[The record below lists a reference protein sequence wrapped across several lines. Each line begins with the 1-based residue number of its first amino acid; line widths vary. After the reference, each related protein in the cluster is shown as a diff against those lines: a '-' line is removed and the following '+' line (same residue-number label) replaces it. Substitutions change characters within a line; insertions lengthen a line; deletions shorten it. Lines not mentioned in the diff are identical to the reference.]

1 MTFGAAAVATGLTLA
16 MMAAAPAEAQSL
28 SIDLPAGSVRD
39 QVTTLGR
46 LGGISVVVTD
56 PRLWSK
62 PVPRLRGRMS
72 AVVALRLIA
81 ARCGGEVE
89 AIDSLLYRIVPRR
102 TPTPPP
108 TPHRPHPQPEAAK
121 TPEAPPPDIIV
132 IGSKRDLPFG
142 QTAGQVMRVSGQ
154 DLELGGAGGTERL
167 TSRLTTIASTSLGAG
182 RNKLFIRGIADSSF
196 SGPSQATVGQYYG
209 DLRLGYNA
217 PDPDLRLADLA
228 AVEVLAGP
236 QGTLYG
242 AGSMGG
248 LIRLVPNPVEL
259 DRTGGSVAIGASTT
273 AHGAPGFDTQAVLN
287 LPVVTDRLGM
297 RLVATAVEE
306 GGYIDKPLLGRRNVN
321 TTRIAGWRGTVH
333 LNITDGWSAELI
345 GIAQRIRGADSQYAD
360 RDAPFLTRRTRVVEA
375 FGNDF
380 GQGQF
385 VLDGRIGDVR
395 LRSSTGL
402 TALDLTERYD
412 ATIPGDPATLFV
424 QTNRTRMVANE
435 TRAWVTHA
443 DGSGWLL
450 GVSYT
455 GNRTRL
461 LRSFVQPG
469 QRYPLPGVSNRL
481 HELTAYGEASV
492 RLTPAILLTSG
503 ARISRSVLSGAA
515 EDPREQI
522 MPIVSATA
530 ATRQEWSVLPSAS
543 LLVDLH
549 GGASAFL
556 RYQQGFRP
564 GGLAVDDDYIRRFDS
579 DRVSTIEAGYR
590 FGRAARD
597 PFALTLT
604 IAHTDWRNIQADFLD
619 SGNLP
624 STANIGNGDVWT
636 VEASGAIRLAKGWR
650 MEGAVS
656 LNDSSVN
663 ERGPNDLPLQD
674 ASAGGAGS
682 LRPIPNIADI
692 TARIGMIYETALGD
706 RSRLKI
712 DGWLRYIGL
721 SRLGLGPLLGDE
733 QGNYADSAVTARMGW
748 DRFGVTVGVTNIL
761 NARGNRFAMGTP
773 FVTGKEQITPIR
785 PRTIRIGLDTAF

>member
-1 MTFGAAAVATGLTLA
+1 
-16 MMAAAPAEAQSL
+16 
-28 SIDLPAGSVRD
+28 
-39 QVTTLGR
+39 
-46 LGGISVVVTD
+46 
-56 PRLWSK
+56 
-62 PVPRLRGRMS
+62 
-72 AVVALRLIA
+72 
-81 ARCGGEVE
+81 
-89 AIDSLLYRIVPRR
+89 
-102 TPTPPP
+102 
-108 TPHRPHPQPEAAK
+108 
-121 TPEAPPPDIIV
+121 
-132 IGSKRDLPFG
+132 
-142 QTAGQVMRVSGQ
+142 
-154 DLELGGAGGTERL
+154 
-167 TSRLTTIASTSLGAG
+167 
-182 RNKLFIRGIADSSF
+182 
-196 SGPSQATVGQYYG
+196 
-209 DLRLGYNA
+209 
-217 PDPDLRLADLA
+217 
-228 AVEVLAGP
+228 
-236 QGTLYG
+236 
-242 AGSMGG
+242 
-248 LIRLVPNPVEL
+248 
-259 DRTGGSVAIGASTT
+259 
-273 AHGAPGFDTQAVLN
+273 
-287 LPVVTDRLGM
+287 
-297 RLVATAVEE
+297 
-306 GGYIDKPLLGRRNVN
+306 
-321 TTRIAGWRGTVH
+321 
-333 LNITDGWSAELI
+333 
-345 GIAQRIRGADSQYAD
+345 
-360 RDAPFLTRRTRVVEA
+360 
-375 FGNDF
+375 
-380 GQGQF
+380 
-385 VLDGRIGDVR
+385 
-395 LRSSTGL
+395 
-402 TALDLTERYD
+402 
-412 ATIPGDPATLFV
+412 
-424 QTNRTRMVANE
+424 MVANE

-503 ARISRSVLSGAA
+503 ARVSRSVLSGAA
-515 EDPREQI
+515 EDAREQI

-650 MEGAVS
+650 VEGAVS

-692 TARIGMIYETALGD
+692 TARIGMIYETALSD